1 MNPVK
6 YIKRKIE
13 AVRVSPY
20 TSRTFLKNIRQ
31 FLSFLLPP
39 ILTLFFYY
47 IVNVNTKSKIWKKSK
62 LITVKIQDLYS
73 PAFTPYKTLAH
84 LKKGLKNPNN
94 YFSTR
99 ELEYNWE
106 KLQNS
111 IKKYGVI
118 NPIIV
123 SIYPD
128 NPLHKYYIEDGNHR
142 YFMCKIL
149 YGLDYEVLIK
159 TYYNEA

>member
-13 AVRVSPY
+13 AVRVSSY

-31 FLSFLLPP
+31 FLHFLLPP
-39 ILTLFFYY
+39 ILILFFYY
-47 IVNVNTKSKIWKKSK
+47 IVNINTTIKIWKKSK
-62 LITVKIQDLYS
+62 LITVKIRDLYS

-84 LKKGLKNPNN
+84 LKKGLKNPDN
-94 YFSTR
+94 YFSKK

-106 KLQNS
+106 RLKNS
-111 IKKYGVI
+111 IQTYGVI

-123 SIYPD
+123 SIQP
-128 NPLHKYYIEDGNHR
+128 NNLLHKYYIEDGNHR

-149 YGLDYEVLIK
+149 YGLDHKILIK
-159 TYYNEA
+159 TY